1 MASFQGQ
8 DIQLDIL
15 RKRAFNYRWAT
26 LPHDVIPLTAAD
38 PDFPVAPVITE
49 AINEYISSGIFSYGP
64 AEGLLDFREAIAQWY
79 LLTKNVLY
87 SPEYILPVN
96 SAAYGLYVAAE
107 AFLSEGDTALLF
119 EPVDFLFRKSLE
131 NAGATVLSS
140 PLNKMDGSINREHA
154 LSIINNKTKV
164 IFICNPNNPL
174 GKTVSKEDLIWLG
187 ELAISNDCIIISDE
201 IWADI
206 NYDNSFISIAS
217 ISEEIKKRTI
227 TITGLSKNF
236 ALAGLRIG
244 YMCMGDKDIYDKVFF
259 QSKHK
264 STAHGISTISQIAG
278 IAALNNAK
286 PWLDDFLVHLH
297 KMKDY
302 SEQRLKHYSFFQTN
316 QPNATY
322 LIFPEITGLNHTSEE
337 LWQLILDKCKL
348 ALVPGGK
355 QWFEQSSEGHLRICY
370 ATSFEILK
378 EAFDRLDTLKNYL

>member
-8 DIQLDIL
+8 DIRLDIL

-26 LPHDVIPLTAAD
+26 LPQDVIPLTAAD

-49 AINEYISSGIFSYGP
+49 AIKEYISSGIFSYGP
-64 AEGLLDFREAIAQWY
+64 AEGLLEFREAIAKWY
-79 LLTKNVLY
+79 FNTKNVSY

-96 SAAYGLYVAAE
+96 SAAYGLFVAAE
-107 AFLSEGDTALLF
+107 AFLSAGDNALIF
-119 EPVDFLFRKSLE
+119 EPVDFLFRKSIE
-131 NAGATVLSS
+131 NAGATVLCS
-140 PLNKMDGSINREHA
+140 PLNKEDGTIDREHA
-154 LSIINNKTKV
+154 LSIINEKTKV

-174 GKTVSKEDLIWLG
+174 GKTVTKADLIWLG
-187 ELAISNDCIIISDE
+187 ELAIKHNCIIISDE

-217 ISEEIKKRTI
+217 ISEDVKKITI

-244 YMCMGDKDIYDKVFF
+244 YMCMADKDIYDKVFV

-264 STAHGISTISQIAG
+264 STAHGISSVSQIAG
-278 IAALNNAK
+278 IAALNHAK
-286 PWLDDFLVHLH
+286 PWLDEFMVHLH

-302 SEQRLKHYSFFQTN
+302 SEERLKNYSFLQTN

-322 LIFPEITGLNHTSEE
+322 LLFPKIIGLNHTSEE

-370 ATSFEILK
+370 ATSFDILK
-378 EAFDRLDTLKNYL
+378 EAFDRLDTVEKYL

>member
-26 LPHDVIPLTAAD
+26 LPQDVIPLTAAD
-38 PDFPVAPVITE
+38 PDFPVAPVITD
-49 AINEYISSGIFSYGP
+49 AIKEYISSGIFSYGP
-64 AEGLLDFREAIAQWY
+64 AEGLIEFREAIAQWY
-79 LLTKNVLY
+79 LNTKNVTY

-107 AFLSEGDTALLF
+107 TLLSIGENALVF
-119 EPVDFLFRKSLE
+119 EPVDFLFRKSIE
-131 NAGATVLSS
+131 NAGATVLCS
-140 PLNKMDGSINREHA
+140 PLNKDDGTINREHA
-154 LSIINNKTKV
+154 LSIINDKTKV

-174 GKTVSKEDLIWLG
+174 GKAVTKSDLIWLG
-187 ELAISNDCIIISDE
+187 ELAIQHNCIIISDE
-201 IWADI
+201 IWSDI
-206 NYDNSFISIAS
+206 NYDNSFISIAA
-217 ISEEIKKRTI
+217 ISEEVKNRTI
-227 TITGLSKNF
+227 TIAGLSKNF

-244 YMCMGDKDIYDKVFF
+244 YMCMGNKELYDKVFI

-278 IAALNNAK
+278 IAALNHAK
-286 PWLDDFLVHLH
+286 PWLDDFLIHLH

-302 SEQRLKHYSFFQTN
+302 SEQRLKNYSFLQTN
-316 QPNATY
+316 HPNATY
-322 LIFPEITGLNHTSEE
+322 LLFPKIVGLQHSSEE
-337 LWQLILDKCKL
+337 LWQLILDRCKL

-370 ATSFEILK
+370 ATSFDILK
-378 EAFDRLDTLKNYL
+378 EAFDRLDTLENYL